1 MKTSEWSHDG
11 MRILTILFGIGR
23 AHGGLGRLWC
33 TRVSRVEEPPYLL
46 DTSED
51 IEIRLY
57 DPYRVAEVTVSGDYK
72 AASSRGFPEY
82 WLATFLVTTSSSR
95 KWR

>member
-1 MKTSEWSHDG
+1 
-11 MRILTILFGIGR
+11 MRILTILFGITVVLTAAWVAYG
-23 AHGGLGRLWC
+23 AIA
-33 TRVSRVEEPPYLL
+33 VSRVEEPPYQVL

-57 DPYRVAEVTVSGDYK
+57 DPYRVAEVTVSGDQ
-72 AASSRGFPEY
+72 ARLVGVSEY